1 MIRIIIIT
9 IALLSADQALACIG
23 KECLT
28 HKDRDLLLCVEDG
41 ICPKDTKKEDRKQK
55 SKSKVKTICGI

>member
-28 HKDRDLLLCVEDG
+28 HK
-41 ICPKDTKKEDRKQK
+41 K
-55 SKSKVKTICGI
+55 